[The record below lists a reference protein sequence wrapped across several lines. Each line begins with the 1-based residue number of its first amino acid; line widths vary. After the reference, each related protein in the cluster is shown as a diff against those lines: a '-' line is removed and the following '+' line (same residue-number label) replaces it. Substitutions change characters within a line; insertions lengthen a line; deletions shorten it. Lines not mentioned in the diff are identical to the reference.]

1 LLGEE
6 KLPQRVLITAGA
18 AGIGREFARAF
29 TAAGAKV
36 FVCDIDIKALE
47 AIASEIPGLIAQPCD
62 MSRRAEIERMVPD
75 AVARLG
81 GLDVLINNAGISG
94 MTLPVADYPPDEWDK
109 VVAVN
114 LTGMFDVTRLA
125 IPHLKQSKAGVIIN
139 MSSIA
144 GRHGFQNRSPYAAT
158 KWGVIGFT
166 KTLAMEL
173 GEWGI
178 RANAIAPGAVE
189 GDRIERVFAG
199 RAQISGKSVDEV
211 RADAMAA
218 QSIKAMI
225 DPKDIAA
232 LAVFLTSDAAKSI
245 SGQVLPI
252 DNDRQ
257 RA

>member
-1 LLGEE
+1 M
-6 KLPQRVLITAGA
+6 PQRVLITAGA

-29 TAAGAKV
+29 TATGARV
-36 FVCDIDIKALE
+36 FVCDIDANAIE
-47 AIASEIPGLIAQPCD
+47 AIAKEIPGLIAQPCD
-62 MSRRAEIERMVPD
+62 MSRRADIERMVPD

-81 GLDVLINNAGISG
+81 GLDVLINNAGIAG
-94 MTLPVADYPPDEWDK
+94 MTLPVADYPPDDWDK
-109 VVAVN
+109 VIAVN

-125 IPHLKQSKAGVIIN
+125 IPHLKQSSAGVIIN

-144 GRHGFQNRSPYAAT
+144 GRYGFDNRSPYAAT

-166 KTLAMEL
+166 KTLAIEL
-173 GEWGI
+173 GSCGI
-178 RANAIAPGAVE
+178 RANAIAPGAVA

-199 RAQISGKSVDEV
+199 RAQMSGQSMTEV
-211 RADAMAA
+211 RATAMAE
-218 QSIKAMI
+218 QSIKDMI

-232 LAVFLTSDAAKSI
+232 LAVFLASDAAKSI